1 MQNRKWQSG
10 LLVASSYTA
19 QHSTNDTFDPCFLHL
34 FCSAVDPAV
43 IPKIIAGERIGTVF
57 HPNVQPLK

>member
-1 MQNRKWQSG
+1 M
-10 LLVASSYTA
+10 ASSYTA